1 MSSDPSLLP
10 YLHAWHAMNSGGE
23 EVRSGCRHDI
33 CQDVYTSRLWTNYIL
48 PKKSC
53 NVLHFRTKQGKI
65 CLRQVH
71 IDQGG
76 QNVKMSAQAI
86 QGASSEN
93 S

>member
-1 MSSDPSLLP
+1 MLSEYLDMQVFGLAFLYHCLQPPVSDMIFVKMFTLADFGPNIFYSKRH
-10 YLHAWHAMNSGGE
+10 LH
-23 EVRSGCRHDI
+23 
-33 CQDVYTSRLWTNYIL
+33 L
-48 PKKSC
+48 
-53 NVLHFRTKQGKI
+53 RTKQGKI